1 MNDTSPDAERL
12 LIEGYRTMTPEN
24 KIRQAVAL
32 SQMTWRKQPSPTWR
46 SLTWRLALTRIRNQY
61 NPSTK
66 YEERLRL
73 ASLHIP
79 RVTMIRLFKW
89 DPEERGY

>member
-32 SQMTWRKQPSPTWR
+32 SQM
-46 SLTWRLALTRIRNQY
+46 TWRLALTRIRNQY